1 MTNNRLLAFIAVV
14 LSVLTIA
21 VIFVAVSFSKS
32 QPVVTTTQQDTI
44 APVIEETTVLEEG
57 VQDEPIIQEPVQ
69 QLISGV
75 DYVETDAESVTNADD
90 EYVSAGTGMLYDET
104 DNYHP
109 TTGEPL
115 YWVDGV
121 EVTAKQWYKATG
133 GAQEGRT
140 SLEEIEEMRRD
151 NAPSQY

>member
-57 VQDEPIIQEPVQ
+57 VQDEPIIQC
-69 QLISGV
+69 SGIINL
-75 DYVETDAESVTNADD
+75 DSC
-90 EYVSAGTGMLYDET
+90 
-104 DNYHP
+104 
-109 TTGEPL
+109 
-115 YWVDGV
+115 
-121 EVTAKQWYKATG
+121 
-133 GAQEGRT
+133 
-140 SLEEIEEMRRD
+140 
-151 NAPSQY
+151 